1 MDPTKRAKG
10 ENEQQ
15 TRLHQLITLV
25 GEFGEEKVPIHLQ
38 KLMGELL
45 KTEETDYASELLSQR

>member
-1 MDPTKRAKG
+1 MEPAKRAKG
-10 ENEQQ
+10 ENDQQ

-25 GEFGEEKVPIHLQ
+25 GEFGEDKLATHLS

-45 KTEETDYASELLSQR
+45 KTEETDYVIETLSQR